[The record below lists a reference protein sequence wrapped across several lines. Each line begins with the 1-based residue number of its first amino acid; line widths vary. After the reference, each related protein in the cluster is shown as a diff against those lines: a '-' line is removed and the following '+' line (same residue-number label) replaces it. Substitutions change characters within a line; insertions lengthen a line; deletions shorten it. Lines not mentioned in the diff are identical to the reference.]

1 MDLPDIEI
9 QELPD
14 ETLTSTSGAPANPEA
29 STSNTNDYATPPGMV
44 IPLPA
49 EDVEVAR
56 ELLQRDPDMTETK
69 QPEPSTN
76 TAPLIA
82 WPCSINLRRLD
93 QQDIKMWQTQ
103 KASLTLPDATEN
115 SESKNNGKK
124 SKYDLR
130 LKEPVAANKSLHCQR
145 PHRDATKYVTY
156 TEPTD
161 ESSQDSDII
170 GTIYP
175 MDNKPIPDAKL
186 EKIIGLSEPSAYRL
200 GAQSYIDAKKRG
212 ELPPPPNKRCL
223 ASKPNQVMNPKTKPV
238 RVARTV
244 RQLKSMTLQNSQTK
258 QNWNLLKQDQYEG
271 NYNKKTYT
279 TKIKYQVQTKSKTD
293 V

>member
-1 MDLPDIEI
+1 MSVEGTYGEKHVEDVCDIHLLFLAKDTIAELKRRTIGVSVLPDVTSNVPPIPKPLGLHNMDLPDIEI
-9 QELPD
+9 PELPD

-115 SESKNNGKK
+115 SESKNNGK
-124 SKYDLR
+124 
-130 LKEPVAANKSLHCQR
+130 
-145 PHRDATKYVTY
+145 
-156 TEPTD
+156 
-161 ESSQDSDII
+161 
-170 GTIYP
+170 
-175 MDNKPIPDAKL
+175 
-186 EKIIGLSEPSAYRL
+186 
-200 GAQSYIDAKKRG
+200 
-212 ELPPPPNKRCL
+212 
-223 ASKPNQVMNPKTKPV
+223 NQ
-238 RVARTV
+238 
-244 RQLKSMTLQNSQTK
+244 SMT
-258 QNWNLLKQDQYEG
+258 YA
-271 NYNKKTYT
+271 
-279 TKIKYQVQTKSKTD
+279 
-293 V
+293 